1 MKLLTWIQVL
11 TPDRSTAAGRRK
23 SFQRG
28 RSVTPED
35 LEDQIDIEGQRNCNA
50 NEDIQIVQVHK
61 GTILRSINL
70 QIDIISHKIKLNIWV
85 SLMHKYNSK

>member
-1 MKLLTWIQVL
+1 MIQVL
-11 TPDRSTAAGRRK
+11 APDRSTTAGRRK

-35 LEDQIDIEGQRNCNA
+35 LEDQIDIEDQRNCQA

-61 GTILRSINL
+61 GTTFYLASHWYY
-70 QIDIISHKIKLNIWV
+70 QIQAN
-85 SLMHKYNSK
+85 

>member
-1 MKLLTWIQVL
+1 MLA
-11 TPDRSTAAGRRK
+11 PDRSTTAGRRK

-35 LEDQIDIEGQRNCNA
+35 LEDQIDIEGQINCNG

-70 QIDIISHKIKLNIWV
+70 QIDIRNKISHKIKLNIWV
-85 SLMHKYNSK
+85 SLMLKYNFKQVN

>member
-1 MKLLTWIQVL
+1 M

-61 GTILRSINL
+61 GTSF
-70 QIDIISHKIKLNIWV
+70 
-85 SLMHKYNSK
+85 Y